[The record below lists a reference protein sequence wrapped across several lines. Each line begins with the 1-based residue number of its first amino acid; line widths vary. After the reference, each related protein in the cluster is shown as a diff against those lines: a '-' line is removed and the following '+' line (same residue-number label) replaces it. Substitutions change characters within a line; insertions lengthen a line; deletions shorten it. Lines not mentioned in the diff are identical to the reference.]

1 MGVVS
6 VDHLSK
12 VRYPRLS
19 TAMNL
24 KQPEQGC
31 VSTAVFPL
39 AAFIS
44 STNPAL
50 TSSWKLFELV
60 FNIAMLINAIS
71 YQLIQ
76 IKERQDV
83 WQLLSTTVTKK
94 LTIAVIEKPV
104 IYHLTMKKV
113 VFVPKK
119 CLRGAFQVAVVTCQD

>member
-1 MGVVS
+1 MDEPWHTTLVCKYVLVLFKEKKSRWAKCQTPGFKTVVHKPVGVVS

-19 TAMNL
+19 TAKNL

-31 VSTAVFPL
+31 VSTAIFPL

-50 TSSWKLFELV
+50 TFSWKQFKLV

-83 WQLLSTTVTKK
+83 W
-94 LTIAVIEKPV
+94 
-104 IYHLTMKKV
+104 
-113 VFVPKK
+113 
-119 CLRGAFQVAVVTCQD
+119 